1 MALTSPKNS
10 PKRALLTGV
19 GLSAFLTFTHGTND
33 AFTSMLAALLP
44 TLQERFLLS
53 ETALALLVATLSF
66 GSSVT
71 QPLFGALSDR
81 LGRRLLGGLGV
92 ILSSSLLSLMGVA
105 PSVYLL
111 FGLLLVGGLGSAA
124 FHPSATS
131 MARAAAGGNKGL
143 AVGIFSAGGTVGLA
157 LGPLV
162 IGALIVNDL
171 LPFSPWLMVPGVLL
185 GVLMML
191 FVPKQERA
199 PRQSRPKLFD
209 IDLFRGPVG
218 ALCLSGVL
226 RSLSYVTFINAVS
239 LWLVNV
245 RGLDREDPTLF
256 WTLTVFNFA
265 AGLGGILAG
274 ALSARMGR
282 RGLTVGAML
291 LAVPLLFLIFW
302 LPAPSVLFFVA
313 VALAGALTNAP
324 VPLLI
329 VSAQDLAPHAVAT
342 ATGMLMGLTWGSAG
356 VLYIFIGRL
365 QETLGITA
373 AMSLSYLFLIPAAAL
388 AFYVMSK
395 NRHALTE

>member
-1 MALTSPKNS
+1 MALTSS
-10 PKRALLTGV
+10 PKRKRVVLTGL

-81 LGRRLLGGLGV
+81 LGRRLLGALGV
-92 ILSSSLLSLMGVA
+92 IFSSALLSLMGVA
-105 PSVYLL
+105 PSVYVL

-124 FHPSATS
+124 FHPAATS

-157 LGPLV
+157 LGPLI

-171 LPFSPWLMVPGVLL
+171 LPFSPWLMVPGLVLGAL
-185 GVLMML
+185 LYV
-191 FVPKQERA
+191 FVPPQERA
-199 PRQSRPKLFD
+199 QKSARPKLFD
-209 IDLFRGPVG
+209 INLFRGPVG

-245 RGLDREDPTLF
+245 RGLGREDPTLF
-256 WTLTVFNFA
+256 WTLTIFNFA
-265 AGLGGILAG
+265 AGMGGILAG
-274 ALSARMGR
+274 ALSVRLGR

-302 LPAPSVLFFVA
+302 LPTPSLLFFVV

-365 QETLGITA
+365 QEVFGITA
-373 AMSLSYLFLIPAAAL
+373 AMGLSYLFLIPAAAL
-388 AFYVMSK
+388 AFWVLSQ
-395 NRHALTE
+395 NRSALAD